1 MRLHI
6 LVLSYTNAHTGH
18 AACNQR
24 LGQSAGCYAAENLQF
39 LALWCTT
46 LDETVSLLRTRS
58 EKEGDVERVVKDSD
72 VC

>member
-1 MRLHI
+1 MQPTTGSIGRVML
-6 LVLSYTNAHTGH
+6 LS
-18 AACNQR
+18 
-24 LGQSAGCYAAENLQF
+24 YAAENLQL

>member
-1 MRLHI
+1 MQPTTGSI
-6 LVLSYTNAHTGH
+6 GSVMSLS
-18 AACNQR
+18 
-24 LGQSAGCYAAENLQF
+24 YAAENLQF

-46 LDETVSLLRTRS
+46 LDETVRLLRTRS

>member
-1 MRLHI
+1 MQPTTGSIGR
-6 LVLSYTNAHTGH
+6 VMPLS
-18 AACNQR
+18 
-24 LGQSAGCYAAENLQF
+24 YAAENLQF

>member
-1 MRLHI
+1 MQPTTGSIGR
-6 LVLSYTNAHTGH
+6 VMSLS
-18 AACNQR
+18 
-24 LGQSAGCYAAENLQF
+24 YAAENLQL